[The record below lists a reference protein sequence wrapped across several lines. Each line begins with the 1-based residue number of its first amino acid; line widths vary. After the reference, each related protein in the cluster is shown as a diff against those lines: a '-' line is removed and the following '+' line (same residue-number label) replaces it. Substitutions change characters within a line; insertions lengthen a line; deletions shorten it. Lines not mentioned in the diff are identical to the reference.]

1 MFQSG
6 VSSRVLPE
14 KYSYA
19 VPSSRPGFRP
29 VPIRCSGRTLSDHRT
44 RFVSLTIEGR
54 MTYRRQHQP
63 RVVVITGASAGV
75 GRATVREFAREG
87 AWIGLV
93 ARSRDGLEGARK
105 EVEVAGGR
113 ALVLPTDVA
122 YPDQVD
128 GAAEMVERRF
138 GPIDVWVNNAMA
150 SVLSPAMKMTAEEY
164 QRVTDVTYL
173 GYVYGTLAAL
183 RRMVPRDAGVI
194 VQVGSAL
201 AYRSIPLQSAY
212 CGAKHAVQGFVDSL
226 RSELLHDGSRVHI
239 TTVQLPAVNT
249 PQFDWIKSRM
259 PCHPQ
264 PVPPIYQPEVI
275 ARAILWASR
284 HRRREIAVGLPT
296 VKAIVGQKFIPG
308 LLDHYLAW
316 KGYKAQQTTERVA
329 PDRPNNLFHPL
340 PGDHGAHGR
349 FDEGAYEFSLQF
361 WLNQRRLWLA
371 VAALAAGAY
380 SAESGHRFRVN
391 PATTRSPA
399 TQGLSDLSWVADF
412 RPISP
417 AVCAW
422 ILP

>member
-1 MFQSG
+1 MKSQ
-6 VSSRVLPE
+6 R
-14 KYSYA
+14 
-19 VPSSRPGFRP
+19 
-29 VPIRCSGRTLSDHRT
+29 H
-44 RFVSLTIEGR
+44 
-54 MTYRRQHQP
+54 HHP

-105 EVEVAGGR
+105 EVEAAGGR

-122 YPDQVD
+122 YPDQVE
-128 GAAEMVERRF
+128 AAAAMVERRF

-150 SVLSPAMKMTAEEY
+150 SVLSPALKMTAEEY

-183 RRMVPRDAGVI
+183 RRMVPRDVGVI

-275 ARAILWASR
+275 ARAIVWASR
-284 HRRREIAVGLPT
+284 HRRREISIGLPT

-308 LLDHYLAW
+308 LLDYYLAW
-316 KGYKAQQTTERVA
+316 KGYKAQQTNEPIA

-340 PGDHGAHGR
+340 PGDYGAHGG
-349 FDEGAYEFSLQF
+349 FDEGAYAFSLQL
-361 WLNQRRLWLA
+361 WLNQRRLW
-371 VAALAAGAY
+371 VAAAALVAGGCLASCVSTRRKERRLEDEPF
-380 SAESGHRFRVN
+380 SATGGTNR
-391 PATTRSPA
+391 TTRA
-399 TQGLSDLSWVADF
+399 RAAHRGGLYA
-412 RPISP
+412 
-417 AVCAW
+417 
-422 ILP
+422 